1 MYKFL
6 AKKMKEENIS
16 EKNIADLLGIQI
28 QAVSRKMNRKSDYKL
43 QEAILIWKKYF
54 PQIEFDTLY
63 SDEK

>member
-6 AKKMKEENIS
+6 AKKMKETGVS
-16 EKNIADLLGIQI
+16 EKQIADLLGIQV
-28 QAVSRKMNRKSDYKL
+28 QAVSRKMNKKSDYKL

-63 SDEK
+63 AEDK